1 MGFLRFLFCGRL
13 SFCMGFFPRL
23 CFFVPIVSI
32 MVFAGA
38 LNRRPQKIQLYS
50 VSWTMSPYTGFSFP
64 QPGLLHFK
72 QAGLGIQRSPFTRIN
87 GERDKH
93 IALWLEK
100 PRAQVVEATSE
111 QVAND
116 ALFWMGLVTLKF
128 VPLIESAKIV
138 EKYLKSKKYRQLT
151 ILYLFFS

>member
-13 SFCMGFFPRL
+13 SFRMGFFLRL
-23 CFFVPIVSI
+23 CFLVSTVST
-32 MVFAGA
+32 MVSVGA
-38 LNRRPQKIQLYS
+38 LNRRPQKTQLYS
-50 VSWTMSPYTGFSFP
+50 LSGTMSPYTGFSFP

-111 QVAND
+111 QMTSET
-116 ALFWMGLVTLKF
+116 LFWIGFIPLRF
-128 VPLIESAKIV
+128 VPIQEAAKIV
-138 EKYLKSKKYRQLT
+138 ESYLKSKQREMLHRN
-151 ILYLFFS
+151 